1 MNGSEWFRICMS
13 LQDDIRVTCYL
24 WLEWRTVEKK
34 LKHFF
39 FWVFFGEHSRFT
51 GQQGKGEAISL
62 TSLYHVHPLHRHLD
76 ISRAITAD
84 SSLVHIASSCTR
96 TGKLWF
102 PSTNRHPLNCT
113 PLNIYYGVLMSSGIT
128 WLTIR
133 KRFPNTNIIFVINR
147 CGMNIKLC
155 VQFCYFV
162 NVILMLFQLFY
173 HSSVRPAIYKTDGI
187 IFQAMYRIVAET

>member
-1 MNGSEWFRICMS
+1 MIRETDTFKNFFFFFAAIVFFVFPSFSKRTSSLEWPLLIEGCFVMNGSEWFRICMS

-96 TGKLWF
+96 TGNLWF
-102 PSTNRHPLNCT
+102 Q
-113 PLNIYYGVLMSSGIT
+113 
-128 WLTIR
+128 
-133 KRFPNTNIIFVINR
+133 
-147 CGMNIKLC
+147 
-155 VQFCYFV
+155 VQ
-162 NVILMLFQLFY
+162 IAT
-173 HSSVRPAIYKTDGI
+173 H
-187 IFQAMYRIVAET
+187 